1 VAGVTG
7 TVISHGLA
15 TPVFVLVPMG
25 MEEGGEIHAVEVEAG
40 MMAKKNREATEL
52 PE

>member
-1 VAGVTG
+1 MAGVTG

-25 MEEGGEIHAVEVEAG
+25 MEEGGERDSRRRGRSWHDGKEE
-40 MMAKKNREATEL
+40 
-52 PE
+52 